1 MNKSVYHIS
10 QMDCPSEENLIKMKL
25 GGLPE
30 VVSLEFNLSDRILD
44 VFHEK
49 GNENIGKALESLNLG
64 TEFRG
69 MDEGVAVNEKEDT
82 TLQRKMLW
90 IVLLINLAFFFIEM
104 TTGLISKSM
113 GLVADSLDML
123 ADTFIYAM
131 SLIAVGASV
140 VRKKRV
146 AMLSGASQIILASLG
161 LIEVVRRFIGMEEMP
176 EYGTM
181 IVVSVFALVANVAS
195 LWLLQRTRSKDAH
208 IQASVICSSN
218 DVIVNFGVILAGLF
232 VWWLNSNIPDL
243 IIGLIVFSIV
253 IRGAV
258 RILQLAK

>member
-10 QMDCPSEENLIKMKL
+10 QMDCPSEENLIRMKL
-25 GGLPE
+25 GGMPE
-30 VVSLEFNLSDRILD
+30 IVSMEFNLSDRTLC
-44 VFHEK
+44 VCHEK

-64 TEFRG
+64 AEFRG
-69 MDEGVAVNEKEDT
+69 MDERVAVNEKEDT

-181 IVVSVFALVANVAS
+181 IIVSLFALVANVAS
-195 LWLLQRTRSKDAH
+195 LWLLQRTKSKDAH

-232 VWWLNSNIPDL
+232 VWWLDSNIPDL